1 MKSKI
6 KNNFINSFR
15 NMNEDELYERGEKCA
30 KHLLL
35 GISFRET
42 SLSTYNSTQSALLAP
57 IGYYYSLFHFGV
69 AMLHLNYSTKLES
82 LKMMKHQPLINML
95 KTELVQKKLLDEYF
109 VTLLEELK
117 DFREES
123 NYSFAEFYFVDSET
137 KKRDYTYNFFDH
149 VEKFYEWTGKA
160 FDLTVN
166 YINDVCDSVKET
178 DLSHEINLLN
188 RIQTYIGDA
197 KGDDLLQTYF
207 SPDAIKQIK
216 NFVLEHNLTT

>member
-1 MKSKI
+1 MKSKT
-6 KNNFINSFR
+6 KDSFIHSFR
-15 NMNEDELYERGEKCA
+15 NMNEDELYERGGKCA

-42 SLSTYNSTQSALLAP
+42 SLITYNSTQSALLPP

-82 LKMMKHQPLINML
+82 LKIVRHQPLINML

-123 NYSFAEFYFVDSET
+123 NYSFAEFSFVDSENN
-137 KKRDYTYNFFDH
+137 KKDYIYNFFDH
-149 VEKFYEWTGKA
+149 VDKFYEWTGNA
-160 FDLTVN
+160 FNLTIN
-166 YINDVCDSVKET
+166 YINDVSDSVKDI
-178 DLSHEINLLN
+178 DLLHEINLLN
-188 RIQTYIGDA
+188 RIQIYIGDA

-216 NFVLEHNLTT
+216 NFVLEHGLTT